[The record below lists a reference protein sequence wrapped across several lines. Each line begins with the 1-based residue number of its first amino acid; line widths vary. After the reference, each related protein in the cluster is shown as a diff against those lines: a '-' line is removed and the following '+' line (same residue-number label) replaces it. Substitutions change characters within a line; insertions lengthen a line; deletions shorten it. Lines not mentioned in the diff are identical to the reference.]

1 MTNEGWPQW
10 AREALRL
17 SEFKR
22 ILVLH
27 GNVRDLVHCPGPD
40 GQPWSTSLR
49 QALFDLFEERF
60 EIVAAYDMV
69 DGMALPSLD
78 NRWKERVPK
87 MEQQLEAVLRAGS
100 PTTRGGL
107 PGPIQPT
114 GSAVEVAV
122 AQIGRCLRSGVP
134 SVIVVEDT
142 AQIAS
147 HPAPADQAERMS
159 FLRLLRAATAS
170 DPGARSLLVLVSQNA
185 ASLPPWLLL
194 NNPLAASLE
203 IPTPSA
209 LDRSRFLGPLAH
221 TMGLGSPLEDLVAR
235 TDGMSLWELG
245 KIKRD
250 VFENS
255 KRVAEGLGQPQKAKE
270 FVDAL
275 RFGTRESDWDRPEL
289 GRRLADAE
297 AFLGK
302 RVLGQV
308 EAVRSAADVLRRAA
322 LGLSGA
328 QHSCHGKP
336 RGILFFAGFT
346 GVGKTELAKA
356 MAELVFGDER
366 AMKRF
371 DMSEYGHSHAD
382 QRLLGAPP
390 GYVGYEEGGQLTE
403 AMKSNPFRLLLFDE
417 VEKAHPSI
425 LDKFLQILED
435 GRMTDGRGETVH
447 FSEALIVF
455 TSNAGIYTI
464 DYETGRPLV
473 DPKTLKPLLRVDP
486 RTQPTYDEVR
496 TRLTEG
502 VREHFQHLVQRPE
515 LLNRIGRNIVVFDI
529 VRPEVMR
536 LILEKVLGA
545 VRELARTRW
554 GVALDL
560 APALVDRLHA
570 LASQDVESGGRGV
583 GNLVE
588 AAVLNPL
595 SRLLF
600 RVDGGVEGLRG
611 RTLRLT
617 SLDEKE
623 GYDLGYEVV

>member
-1 MTNEGWPQW
+1 
-10 AREALRL
+10 
-17 SEFKR
+17 
-22 ILVLH
+22 
-27 GNVRDLVHCPGPD
+27 
-40 GQPWSTSLR
+40 
-49 QALFDLFEERF
+49 
-60 EIVAAYDMV
+60 
-69 DGMALPSLD
+69 
-78 NRWKERVPK
+78 
-87 MEQQLEAVLRAGS
+87 
-100 PTTRGGL
+100 
-107 PGPIQPT
+107 
-114 GSAVEVAV
+114 
-122 AQIGRCLRSGVP
+122 
-134 SVIVVEDT
+134 
-142 AQIAS
+142 
-147 HPAPADQAERMS
+147 
-159 FLRLLRAATAS
+159 
-170 DPGARSLLVLVSQNA
+170 
-185 ASLPPWLLL
+185 
-194 NNPLAASLE
+194 
-203 IPTPSA
+203 
-209 LDRSRFLGPLAH
+209 
-221 TMGLGSPLEDLVAR
+221 
-235 TDGMSLWELG
+235 MSLWELG
-245 KIKRD
+245 RIKRD
-250 VFENS
+250 VFES
-255 KRVAEGLGQPQKAKE
+255 SRRVKEGRGRARKAKD

-275 RFGTRESDWDRPEL
+275 RFGNRESDWDRPEL
-289 GRRLADAE
+289 GKRLAEAE
-297 AFLGK
+297 TFLEK
-302 RVLGQV
+302 RVLGQR
-308 EAVRSAADVLRRAA
+308 EAVRAAADVLRRAA

-328 QHSCHGKP
+328 QHSGQGKP

-356 MAELVFGDER
+356 MAEIVFGDER
-366 AMKRF
+366 TMKRF

-417 VEKAHPSI
+417 IEKAHPSI

-455 TSNAGIYTI
+455 TSNVGVYTI

-486 RTQPTYDEVR
+486 RTQPPYDEVR
-496 TRLTEG
+496 TKLTEG
-502 VREHFQHLVQRPE
+502 VKEHFQHFVQRPE

-529 VRPEVMR
+529 VRPEVLR
-536 LILEKVLGA
+536 LILEKVLGS

-554 GVALDL
+554 GITLDL
-560 APALVDRLHA
+560 APALVNRLHG

-600 RVDGGVEGLRG
+600 RIEGGVEGLRG

-623 GYDLGYEVV
+623 GYGLGYEVV